1 MTAPQNEFT
10 KLGFTKTFILPA
22 MWIFL
27 VPALS
32 WMFFLHA
39 QSRFDAQALESIL
52 QQIRID
58 QKLSEQERAQA
69 TEFYTKVPVSK
80 LMTNPEFAAQTDPTA
95 RFNYATFRWMI
106 RLSYLSIAAGIT
118 VFVVAGI
125 LVLLSFRSPFI
136 QYISLLAGWHVL
148 RIYSALQTI
157 VIGVQLVALSFWV
170 TALWM
175 NFYSVKLIGVA
186 GILSVMGV
194 GAVLIAIFTRPRTE
208 QTVEG
213 TILERDA
220 APRLWEELSSICAKV
235 GVNPPDQVI
244 AGIDDNFFVT
254 EHPITMNG
262 TRLTGK
268 TLYVSLPLLKQLHAT
283 EADTILA
290 HEMAHFSGQDTLYSK
305 RISPLLLKYQAYL
318 KGLHEGGISLPVFHF
333 MVCFRVLF
341 ELSLNSLSRKREF
354 RADSIAAKVTSP
366 RDSAGALLRTMAY
379 SKFRQSVEMDLFKQ
393 TEAMEKADVSARVEQ
408 GFLDYAEKFA
418 SDPEIGK
425 METAHPF
432 DSHPPLSQRL
442 GAVGIELD
450 ENVARSLLTSKGDG
464 AGTGSSPMRKNWSV
478 SNGRRMKIAFDSTT
492 NSRFPID
499 FYHPHLK
506 SRLSLNGRFHR
517 SVLREKKEHLR
528 STSKRF
534 ITQPGSHPS
543 VSVNSSVALTTTE
556 RWFSNTSEL
565 WRTRKPSS
573 SVTSPRTSRL
583 RSWMRLAGITD
594 DIWLQTSIK
603 RILPRQMPRR
613 NRLTMSRTSKCRS
626 LKRHM

>member
-1 MTAPQNEFT
+1 MSAPQHEFT
-10 KLGFTKTFILPA
+10 KLGFTRTFILPA
-22 MWIFL
+22 LWIFL
-27 VPALS
+27 IPALS
-32 WMFFLHA
+32 WMFFAHA
-39 QSRFDAQALESIL
+39 QSRFDSQALEAIL

-69 TEFYTKVPVSK
+69 TEFYTRVPVST
-80 LMTNPEFAAQTDPTA
+80 LMLNPEFAAQTDPTA

-106 RLSYLSIAAGIT
+106 RLSILSIVAGIS

-125 LVLLSFRSPFI
+125 LVLFSFRSPFV
-136 QYISLLAGWHVL
+136 QYLSLLAGWHVL

-157 VIGVQLVALSFWV
+157 VIGVQIVALSFWV

-175 NFYSVKLIGVA
+175 NVYSIKLIAVA

-194 GAVLIAIFTRPRTE
+194 GAVLFAIFARPRTE
-208 QTVEG
+208 QSVEG

-254 EHPITMNG
+254 EHPILLNG

-268 TLYVSLPLLKQLHAT
+268 TLFVSLPLLKQLHAR

-305 RISPLLLKYQAYL
+305 RISPLIMKYQAYL
-318 KGLHEGGISLPVFHF
+318 QGLHEGGISLPVFHF

-354 RADSIAAKVTSP
+354 RADAIASTVTSP

-379 SKFRQSVEMDLFKQ
+379 SRFRQTVEMDLFKQ
-393 TEAMEKADVSARVEQ
+393 AEAMEKADVSARVEQ

-442 GAVGIELD
+442 SAVGIELN
-450 ENVARSLLTSKGDG
+450 EHLARSLLSSKGDG
-464 AGTGSSPMRKNWSV
+464 GWYRIIPNAEELERQQWQAYEDRFRQYHEQSLPYRFLPSTPEEQAVVERAFPKISFEGKEGTFEFDFE
-478 SNGRRMKIAFDSTT
+478 KIHYTPWIT
-492 NSRFPID
+492 PVRF
-499 FYHPHLK
+499 
-506 SRLSLNGRFHR
+506 
-517 SVLREKKEHLR
+517 
-528 STSKRF
+528 
-534 ITQPGSHPS
+534 
-543 VSVNSSVALTTTE
+543 
-556 RWFSNTSEL
+556 SEL
-565 WRTRKPSS
+565 VSCVNNDGTLVFEYKRTIADKKTVKLSDFSKDVQAQVLDAFGGYYGRY
-573 SVTSPRTSRL
+573 
-583 RSWMRLAGITD
+583 LAADQYQKDLAAANTAEHAGNGSTE
-594 DIWLQTSIK
+594 
-603 RILPRQMPRR
+603 
-613 NRLTMSRTSKCRS
+613 
-626 LKRHM
+626 

>member
-1 MTAPQNEFT
+1 MTAPQHEFT

-39 QSRFDAQALESIL
+39 QSRFDAQALEAIL

-69 TEFYTKVPVSK
+69 TEFYTKVPYSQ
-80 LMTNPEFAAQTDPTA
+80 LMTNPEFAVHVDPTA

-106 RLSYLSIAAGIT
+106 RLSFLSIAAGIT

-125 LVLLSFRSPFI
+125 LVLLSFRSPFV
-136 QYISLLAGWHVL
+136 QYLSLLAGWHVL

-157 VIGVQLVALSFWV
+157 VIGIQLVALSFWG

-186 GILSVMGV
+186 GLLSVVGV
-194 GAVLIAIFTRPRTE
+194 GAVLVAIFASPRTE

-235 GVNPPDQVI
+235 GVDPPDQVI

-262 TRLTGK
+262 TRMTGK
-268 TLYVSLPLLKQLHAT
+268 TLFVSLPLLKQLHAT

-305 RISPLLLKYQAYL
+305 RISPLLMKYQAYL

-354 RADSIAAKVTSP
+354 RADAIASKVTSP
-366 RDSAGALLRTMAY
+366 RDSAAALLRTMAY
-379 SKFRQSVEMDLFKQ
+379 SKFRQSVELDLFKQ

-408 GFLDYAEKFA
+408 GFLDYAEK
-418 SDPEIGK
+418 
-425 METAHPF
+425 
-432 DSHPPLSQRL
+432 
-442 GAVGIELD
+442 
-450 ENVARSLLTSKGDG
+450 
-464 AGTGSSPMRKNWSV
+464 
-478 SNGRRMKIAFDSTT
+478 
-492 NSRFPID
+492 
-499 FYHPHLK
+499 
-506 SRLSLNGRFHR
+506 
-517 SVLREKKEHLR
+517 
-528 STSKRF
+528 
-534 ITQPGSHPS
+534 
-543 VSVNSSVALTTTE
+543 
-556 RWFSNTSEL
+556 
-565 WRTRKPSS
+565 
-573 SVTSPRTSRL
+573 
-583 RSWMRLAGITD
+583 
-594 DIWLQTSIK
+594 
-603 RILPRQMPRR
+603 
-613 NRLTMSRTSKCRS
+613 
-626 LKRHM
+626 

>member
-1 MTAPQNEFT
+1 MSAPQNEFT

-69 TEFYTKVPVSK
+69 TEFYTKVPVSQ

-106 RLSYLSIAAGIT
+106 RLSFLSIAAGIT

-125 LVLLSFRSPFI
+125 LVLLSYRSPFV
-136 QYISLLAGWHVL
+136 QYLSLLAGWHVL

-157 VIGVQLVALSFWV
+157 VIGIQLVALSFWV

-194 GAVLIAIFTRPRTE
+194 GAVLIAIFARPKTE

-213 TILERDA
+213 TILERDD

-235 GVNPPDQVI
+235 GVDPPDQVI

-262 TRLTGK
+262 TRMTGK
-268 TLYVSLPLLKQLHAT
+268 TLFVSLPLLKQLHAT

-305 RISPLLLKYQAYL
+305 RISPLLMKYQAYL

-354 RADSIAAKVTSP
+354 RADAIASKVTSP
-366 RDSAGALLRTMAY
+366 RDSAAALLRTMAY
-379 SKFRQSVEMDLFKQ
+379 SKFRQSVELDLFKQ

-442 GAVGIELD
+442 SAVGIELD
-450 ENVARSLLTSKGDG
+450 ENVARSLLALKGDG
-464 AGTGSSPMRKNWSV
+464 GWYRIIPNAEELERQQWQAYEDRFRQYHEQSLPYRFLPSTPEEQAVVERAFPQISFEGKEGTF
-478 SNGRRMKIAFDSTT
+478 AFDFEKIHYTT
-492 NSRFPID
+492 WITPIRF
-499 FYHPHLK
+499 
-506 SRLSLNGRFHR
+506 
-517 SVLREKKEHLR
+517 
-528 STSKRF
+528 
-534 ITQPGSHPS
+534 
-543 VSVNSSVALTTTE
+543 
-556 RWFSNTSEL
+556 SEL
-565 WRTRKPSS
+565 VSCVNNEGTLVFEYKRTVADKKTLKLSDFTKEVQAQVLDAFGGYYGRY
-573 SVTSPRTSRL
+573 
-583 RSWMRLAGITD
+583 LAADQYQKELAAANAVAEQADNESTE
-594 DIWLQTSIK
+594 
-603 RILPRQMPRR
+603 
-613 NRLTMSRTSKCRS
+613 
-626 LKRHM
+626 

>member
-1 MTAPQNEFT
+1 MSAPQNEFT

-69 TEFYTKVPVSK
+69 TEFYTKVPVSQ

-106 RLSYLSIAAGIT
+106 RLSFLSIAAGIT

-125 LVLLSFRSPFI
+125 LVLLSYRSPFV
-136 QYISLLAGWHVL
+136 QYLSLLAGWHVL

-157 VIGVQLVALSFWV
+157 VIGIQLVALSFWV

-194 GAVLIAIFTRPRTE
+194 GAVLIAIFARPKTE

-213 TILERDA
+213 TILERDD

-235 GVNPPDQVI
+235 GVDPPDQVI

-262 TRLTGK
+262 TRMTGK
-268 TLYVSLPLLKQLHAT
+268 TLFVSLPLLKQLHAT

-305 RISPLLLKYQAYL
+305 RISPLLMKYQAYL

-354 RADSIAAKVTSP
+354 RADSIATKVTSP
-366 RDSAGALLRTMAY
+366 RDSAAALLRTMAY
-379 SKFRQSVEMDLFKQ
+379 SKFRQSVELDLFKQ

-442 GAVGIELD
+442 SAVGIELD
-450 ENVARSLLTSKGDG
+450 ENVARSLLALKGDG
-464 AGTGSSPMRKNWSV
+464 GWYWIIPNAEELERQQWQAYEDRFRQYHEQSLPYRFLPSTPEEQAVVERAFPQISFEGKEGTF
-478 SNGRRMKIAFDSTT
+478 AFDFEKIHYTT
-492 NSRFPID
+492 WITPIRF
-499 FYHPHLK
+499 
-506 SRLSLNGRFHR
+506 
-517 SVLREKKEHLR
+517 
-528 STSKRF
+528 
-534 ITQPGSHPS
+534 
-543 VSVNSSVALTTTE
+543 
-556 RWFSNTSEL
+556 SEL
-565 WRTRKPSS
+565 VSCVNNEGTLVFEYKRTVADKKTLKLSDFTKEVQAQVLDAFGGYYGRY
-573 SVTSPRTSRL
+573 
-583 RSWMRLAGITD
+583 LAADQYQKELAAANAVAEQADNESTE
-594 DIWLQTSIK
+594 
-603 RILPRQMPRR
+603 
-613 NRLTMSRTSKCRS
+613 
-626 LKRHM
+626 